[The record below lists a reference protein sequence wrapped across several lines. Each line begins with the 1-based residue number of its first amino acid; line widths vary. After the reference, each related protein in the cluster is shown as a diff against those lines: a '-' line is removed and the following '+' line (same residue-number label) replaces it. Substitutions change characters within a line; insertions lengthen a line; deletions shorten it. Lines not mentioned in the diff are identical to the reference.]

1 MMGHTPLGYKIE
13 NGVAVIDRK
22 ATAKVLNLYK
32 NYLSG
37 LSLIKSAKKAGI
49 KTSHASAKHI
59 MQNKHYLGDD
69 FYPAIIDKETF
80 DIVQNMADKNK
91 NNYGKEIPYL
101 FRGFFYCKECGH
113 KMGIDR
119 SRYTKANGEYVE
131 KEYCICLLHFP
142 NIICHQQ
149 FFEVVILLLC

>member
-22 ATAKVLNLYK
+22 TTAKVLNLYK

-49 KTSHASAKHI
+49 NTSHAGAKHI

-80 DIVQNMADKNK
+80 DEVENELNRRLEKLERNCKA
-91 NNYGKEIPYL
+91 KEMPKKKGSYTL
-101 FRGFFYCKECGH
+101 SFWRYFR
-113 KMGIDR
+113 
-119 SRYTKANGEYVE
+119 
-131 KEYCICLLHFP
+131 
-142 NIICHQQ
+142 
-149 FFEVVILLLC
+149 IL

>member
-1 MMGHTPLGYKIE
+1 MMGHTPLGYKIA

-22 ATAKVLNLYK
+22 DTAKVLNLYK

-49 KTSHASAKHI
+49 NTSHAGAKHI

-80 DIVQNMADKNK
+80 DEVENELNRRLEKLERNCKA
-91 NNYGKEIPYL
+91 KEIPKKKVPILFHFGDISEYYDNPIKQAEYL
-101 FRGFFYCKECGH
+101 Y
-113 KMGIDR
+113 
-119 SRYTKANGEYVE
+119 S
-131 KEYCICLLHFP
+131 LLES
-142 NIICHQQ
+142 
-149 FFEVVILLLC
+149 EVI